1 VASSLAM
8 QLQVSVESLT
18 RFQGPERFA
27 GPLLFERL
35 DLKNLCFSF
44 LSERPFIVFLDSGV
58 RKHPG
63 NLVLIR
69 LGDKRR
75 PAELALGLGGL
86 GGEDVAHLGLAA
98 LELAGA
104 GLMKALGCAAVCLQ
118 LWHGVPDENCVLDN
132 LLSIYEDGRRGCIY
146 FRASFRLNLSIC
158 QDIGKK
164 GLEAKE
170 EVYESGFSI
179 ARK

>member
-1 VASSLAM
+1 M
-8 QLQVSVESLT
+8 
-18 RFQGPERFA
+18 
-27 GPLLFERL
+27 
-35 DLKNLCFSF
+35 
-44 LSERPFIVFLDSGV
+44 VFLSGV

-63 NLVLIR
+63 NLVMIR
-69 LGDKRR
+69 IRDKRR

-132 LLSIYEDGRRGCIY
+132 FLSIYEGCGCGLILFRRHGEDSNPSPQ
-146 FRASFRLNLSIC
+146 SFVNK
-158 QDIGKK
+158 Q
-164 GLEAKE
+164 LEARPLQ
-170 EVYESGFSI
+170 GD
-179 ARK
+179 AQ

>member
-1 VASSLAM
+1 M

-44 LSERPFIVFLDSGV
+44 LRERPFMVFLDSGV

-86 GGEDVAHLGLAA
+86 GGKDVAHLGLAA

-104 GLMKALGCAAVCLQ
+104 CLMKALGCAAVCLQ

-132 LLSIYEDGRRGCIY
+132 LLSIYEDGGRGCIY
-146 FRASFRLNLSIC
+146 FIFAGWTSTDYSGKVLLMLGFEWK
-158 QDIGKK
+158 IGEKQ
-164 GLEAKE
+164 
-170 EVYESGFSI
+170 VYEIGFSMT
-179 ARK
+179 RK